1 MLTRLGVG
9 FLLGLTACVS
19 PIYSQADDNNLS
31 MSATSDY
38 VSEYVF
44 RGVTLAGDAIQP
56 GISVTYDDFTIGVWG
71 SVPTGNE
78 AEAFPDEINIYAFKE
93 WDFGESIDLRLG
105 GTIFHYPESGDLFEF
120 DNDLA
125 NTIEGFIG
133 IDFDLP
139 LNPGATGYYDVDLE
153 RFTLE
158 LDFGHVITVADLF
171 YIEPGLTLGI
181 SDATDNLD
189 YHWATPFLEV
199 GIDVSESASLYV
211 RASHSS
217 SSADTFADTS
227 FDLSDPDTIDLP
239 DANTSWFGVGL
250 AANF

>member
-1 MLTRLGVG
+1 MRRFVIP
-9 FLLGLTACVS
+9 LLISLAPV
-19 PIYSQADDNNLS
+19 QAIANDDNLS
-31 MSATSDY
+31 MSITTDY

-56 GISVTYDDFTIGVWG
+56 GVSITYDDFTVGVWG
-71 SVPTGNE
+71 SVPSGNE

-93 WDFGESIDLRLG
+93 WGFGESIDLRLG

-125 NTIEGFIG
+125 NTIEGFVG

-139 LNPGATGYYDVDLE
+139 FNPGATGYYDVDLE

-158 LDFGHVITVADLF
+158 LDFGHVFTVADLF
-171 YIEPGLTLGI
+171 YVEPGLTLGI
-181 SDATDNLD
+181 SDANDNLD
-189 YHWATPFLEV
+189 YHWATSFLEMGV
-199 GIDVSESASLYV
+199 DVSKSASVYA
-211 RASHSS
+211 RASYSN

-227 FDLSDPDTIDLP
+227 FDLSDPDTLDLP
-239 DANTSWFGVGL
+239 DTNTTWFGVGL
-250 AANF
+250 AASF

>member
-1 MLTRLGVG
+1 MRRFVIP
-9 FLLGLTACVS
+9 LLISLAPV
-19 PIYSQADDNNLS
+19 QAFADDDDLS
-31 MSATSDY
+31 MSITTDY

-56 GISVTYDDFTIGVWG
+56 GVSVTYDDFTVGVWG
-71 SVPTGNE
+71 SVPMGNE

-93 WDFGESIDLRLG
+93 WDFGDSIDLRLG
-105 GTIFHYPESGDLFEF
+105 GTIFHYPGSGDLFEF

-158 LDFGHVITVADLF
+158 LDFGHVFTLADLF
-171 YIEPGLTLGI
+171 YVEPGLTLGI
-181 SDATDNLD
+181 SDANDNLD
-189 YHWATPFLEV
+189 YHWATSFIEMGV
-199 GIDVSESASLYV
+199 DVSKSASVYA
-211 RASHSS
+211 RASYSN

-227 FDLSDPDTIDLP
+227 FDLSDPDTLELP
-239 DANTSWFGVGL
+239 DTNTTWFGVGL
-250 AANF
+250 AASF